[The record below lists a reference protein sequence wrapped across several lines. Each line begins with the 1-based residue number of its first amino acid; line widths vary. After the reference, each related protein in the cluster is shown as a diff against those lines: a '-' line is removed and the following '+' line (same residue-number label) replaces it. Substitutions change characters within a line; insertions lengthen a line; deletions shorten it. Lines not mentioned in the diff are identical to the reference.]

1 VFNDKLIDLNAEKC
15 RYNHFYHKSESKNCK
30 PFAGLCFHDRHKYSR
45 LTVYD
50 TVMCV
55 MSYVVGWVSG
65 VTVLDDIMYVV
76 CDKSSTILLY
86 NKHTYS
92 PLDVVIKV
100 DGMKC
105 PWDIVVSDR
114 QLYIADW
121 YYCIWRVSV
130 DDHSYVKWLSTET
143 TTDTFYVTKLSVT
156 SQRLL
161 VTSFGLASLRQ
172 YRTTDAQLLRV
183 VKLPEHVRW
192 LYHGVETTRG
202 TFLIGHEGTSQDIW
216 QWAVSELFRC
226 CHLLV
231 ILITV
236 CYLLQ

>member
-30 PFAGLCFHDRHKYSR
+30 PFAGLCSRDRHKYSR

-55 MSYVVGWVSG
+55 MSYVVGEVNG

-76 CDKSSTILLY
+76 CGGSSTILLY
-86 NKHTYS
+86 NKDTYS
-92 PLDVVIKV
+92 QLDVVIKV
-100 DGMKC
+100 DGMRH
-105 PWDIVVSDR
+105 PQNIVVSDR
-114 QLYIADW
+114 QLYIAD
-121 YYCIWRVSV
+121 YPYCIWRVSV

-143 TTDTFYVTKLSVT
+143 TTDRFHVNTLSVT

-161 VTSFGLASLRQ
+161 VTSLLPPSLSQ
-172 YRTTDAQLLRV
+172 YSTTDVQLLRV
-183 VKLPEHVRW
+183 VELPRYVKE
-192 LYHGVETTRG
+192 LLHGVETTRG
-202 TFLIGHEGTSQDIW
+202 TFVIGHKGTSQDIW
-216 QWAVSELFRC
+216 QSAVSELFRC
-226 CHLLV
+226 CHILV

-236 CYLLQ
+236 